1 MGFKGGTADPRVVGR
16 FDGGLTWRAYPD
28 ERMQRASHALDV
40 DGEAWLV
47 DPVDGPGLDD
57 VVAEVGPVAGVVLGL
72 DRHKRDSAALAN
84 RHEVPVSLPESM
96 TDVADDLD
104 APVETFGRELA
115 DTGYSALTVRDTSLP
130 PWTEVALFDGETL
143 VVPEALG
150 TAPFFLGR
158 GERLGVHPML
168 RLTPPTRTFS
178 GLDPDRILVGHGDPV
193 LDDAAA
199 VLRETLRGARRRAPS
214 AFANA
219 LLRTV
224 S

>member
-1 MGFKGGTADPRVVGR
+1 MSFKGGTADPQVVGR

-28 ERMQRASHALDV
+28 EGMQRASHALAA

-57 VVAEVGPVAGVVLGL
+57 IVAEVGPVAGVVVGL
-72 DRHKRDSAALAN
+72 DRHTRDSAAVAN
-84 RHEVPVSLPESM
+84 RHGVPVFLPQCVAG
-96 TDVADDLD
+96 VADDLE
-104 APVETFGRELA
+104 APVEQFGRELA
-115 DTGYSALTVRDTSLP
+115 DTGFSALTVRDTSLP
-130 PWTEVALFDGETL
+130 PWREVALFDGETL

-168 RLTPPTRTFS
+168 RLTPPSRTFS
-178 GLDPDRILVGHGDPV
+178 GLEPERILVGHGDP
-193 LDDAAA
+193 LLEDAAA

-219 LLRTV
+219 LRRVV